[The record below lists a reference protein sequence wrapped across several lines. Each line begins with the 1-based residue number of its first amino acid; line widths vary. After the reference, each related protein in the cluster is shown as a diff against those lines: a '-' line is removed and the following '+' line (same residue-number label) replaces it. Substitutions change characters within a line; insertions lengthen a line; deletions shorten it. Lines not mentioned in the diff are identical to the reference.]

1 VRSPAAIAKLYTD
14 RALQLIRLGNGQS
27 LSVRTEL
34 RKLASGLRV
43 LLDGQALPAMRKREL
58 TALLKKIEALIA
70 ERFDVVS
77 EQQSAAAEELAS
89 IEAAWASEASGF
101 DVDIDEGTLNGIAS
115 GLLIFGVPLA
125 VMWSR
130 QRDDLV
136 TRVAGAVREVAAGA
150 AAPET
155 LLPRIMGSSPSR
167 EVGGLL
173 QAALRNADALAHT
186 TVAQV
191 ATDARIPVWKANGVN
206 AFRWHAVLD
215 EKTTAGCAIRHGLI
229 YTIDGLEPIN
239 HKVPIERTPPRHYRC
254 RSILL
259 PMAYTSKLPAPKDG
273 GQQTFRDYF
282 DSLSEAEQDRLFGQG
297 RAILFRR
304 GVITQTDLVGQYG
317 QVLSLDELRLATTPE
332 TQIALW
338 WRKPRGDLVV
348 GSLPKRISDALGA
361 SDSSVLLS
369 SYTRKKQLSH
379 HPEISAEDY
388 ARLPQ
393 MLSNPVDHFSA
404 GKDRHVA
411 IIGDSGR
418 LWVVIVKAD
427 LRGKL
432 FLQSFRMTSPDDIN
446 RLRQGPRKKKGSH

>member
-1 VRSPAAIAKLYTD
+1 MRSPAAIAKLYTD

-34 RKLASGLRV
+34 RKLASGLRA

-58 TALLKKIEALIA
+58 TVLLKKIEAMIA
-70 ERFDVVS
+70 ERFGAVS
-77 EQQSAAAEELAS
+77 EQQSVAAEELAN
-89 IEAAWASEASGF
+89 IEAAWAAEASGF

-115 GLLIFGVPLA
+115 GLLIFGIPLA

-317 QVLSLDELRLATTPE
+317 QVLSLDELRTLGKFTAYDE
-332 TQIALW
+332 ARAGGRYQ
-338 WRKPRGDLVV
+338 GDLKMLRTMTQEQVRKAV
-348 GSLPKRISDALGA
+348 RSYQRQIDKHLAWINDPYTTGKLSADFDAVRA
-361 SDSSVLLS
+361 
-369 SYTRKKQLSH
+369 
-379 HPEISAEDY
+379 
-388 ARLPQ
+388 
-393 MLSNPVDHFSA
+393 
-404 GKDRHVA
+404 
-411 IIGDSGR
+411 
-418 LWVVIVKAD
+418 AD
-427 LRGKL
+427 LRDRFWPRNIEL
-432 FLQSFRMTSPDDIN
+432 LRERMAVVLGAMRERGIDP
-446 RLRQGPRKKKGSH
+446 